1 MCIQAIH
8 VYIIMLFF
16 FLMIR
21 RPPRST
27 RTDTLFPYTTLFR
40 SHFHAEKGWSQ
51 TAQDVLEG
59 VSRPVERR
67 KQLGYSSGMS
77 FTDHQSMSGAPARIC
92 VQAVARASAS
102 VAGAMSRPRKRSEEH
117 TSELQ
122 SLMRISYAVFCLQK
136 KNKK

>member
-77 FTDHQSMSGAPARIC
+77 FTDHQSMSGAPARTC
-92 VQAVARASAS
+92 VQAVARASPS
-102 VAGAMSRPRKRSEEH
+102 LPGAMSRPPHVHSSIPSILARGA
-117 TSELQ
+117 TCA
-122 SLMRISYAVFCLQK
+122 RIRRRETPTGS
-136 KNKK
+136 

>member
-1 MCIQAIH
+1 MQ
-8 VYIIMLFF
+8 
-16 FLMIR
+16 R

-27 RTDTLFPYTTLFR
+27 LTDTLFPYTTLFR
-40 SHFHAEKGWSQ
+40 STEHFHAEKGWSQ

-102 VAGAMSRPRKRSEEH
+102 VAGAMSRRSEEH

-122 SLMRISYAVFCLQK
+122 SLMRTSYAVFCL
-136 KNKK
+136 NKKTQTPDT

>member
-1 MCIQAIH
+1 MQ
-8 VYIIMLFF
+8 
-16 FLMIR
+16 R

-27 RTDTLFPYTTLFR
+27 LTDTLFPYTTLFR
-40 SHFHAEKGWSQ
+40 STEHFHAEKGWSQ

-102 VAGAMSRPRKRSEEH
+102 VAGAMSRPRKVHSSISSIRSEERRGGKECVS
-117 TSELQ
+117 TCRYRWSPY
-122 SLMRISYAVFCLQK
+122 S
-136 KNKK
+136 